1 MENKKIMRK
10 RNKKIDKNSSNTLFN
25 AKVLEAFSRSPYQYF
40 NYKQISAQ
48 LGVSSKEDRVLV
60 RNAVDELVQN
70 KVLIEGNRGKYK
82 LNPIHI
88 VADKGHILE
97 GRLQMKPTG
106 KAYLLSDKAAGDDV
120 FIAANNTGHALN
132 GDRVRVHLFPARKG
146 KQPEGRVIEILQRNK
161 EIFVGTI
168 KWGRNLSYF
177 IPDDEEMPIDILI
190 PNNEL
195 HGAKNGQ
202 KVMAVITE
210 WSEHA
215 RNPFGKVKQVLG
227 YPGNNE
233 VEMLSILIDQNFTP
247 EFSPQALTEAEQI
260 SAAIPE
266 KEIYARRD
274 FRNVFTITIDPADAK
289 DFDDAISCQILPN
302 GYYQVGVHIADVSYY
317 VKEGLAIDKEAY
329 KRGTSV
335 YLVDR
340 TYPMLPE
347 KLCNNIC
354 SLRPHEDKLCFSV
367 VMELD
372 NTAKVHKTW
381 IGRTVINSNR
391 RFDYDEVQQIIENKA
406 GEYAEEILN
415 LDKLAKMLREERFAH
430 GSINF
435 SSEEVKFVLDEKA
448 KPIGVYVKENKDS
461 NRLVEDFMLL
471 ANRKVAEYVGKVP
484 QGKEAKSFVYRV
496 HDKPMDEKINK
507 FNNFITRFGYGLKVN
522 SRKSLAHSMNQL
534 LKDVQGKGEQNMI
547 ESLAIRTM
555 QRASYSTDNIGHYG
569 LAFKYYTHFTSPIR
583 RYPDL
588 MVHRLLTLYLAGK
601 ASVNKEELEE
611 KCKHSSDME
620 QRATEA
626 ERNSVKYKQA
636 EFLADKIGQIFEGY
650 ISGVSKWGI
659 WVQLEETKCEGM
671 VPVKTLVDDFY
682 YYDEENY
689 CFIGQH
695 SGRMYRIG
703 SKVTV
708 KVKDVNLA
716 KKQMDFE
723 FVNSENTGAF

>member
-1 MENKKIMRK
+1 MRK
-10 RNKKIDKNSSNTLFN
+10 RNKKTDPNSSNTLFN

-48 LGVSSKEDRVLV
+48 LGISSKEDRVLV

-88 VADKGHILE
+88 VADNGNILE

-106 KAYLLSDKAAGDDV
+106 KAYLLTDDAETDDV

-132 GDRVRVHLFPARKG
+132 GDKVRVHLFPARKG

-215 RNPFGKVKQVLG
+215 RNPFGKVQQVLG
-227 YPGNNE
+227 YPGNND
-233 VEMLSILIDQNFTP
+233 VEMLSILIDQNFAP
-247 EFSPQALTEAEQI
+247 EFSAQALKEAEQI
-260 SAAIPE
+260 SDTIPE

-274 FRNVFTITIDPADAK
+274 FREVFTITIDPADAK
-289 DFDDAISCQILPN
+289 DFDDAISYQILPN
-302 GYYQVGVHIADVSYY
+302 GHYQVGVHIADVSYY
-317 VKEGLAIDKEAY
+317 VKEGYAIDKEAY

-347 KLCNNIC
+347 KLCNNVC

-367 VMELD
+367 VVELD
-372 NTAKVHKTW
+372 DTAKVHKTW
-381 IGRTVINSNR
+381 IGRTIINSNR
-391 RFDYDEVQQIIENKA
+391 RFDYEQVQQIIENKE
-406 GEYAEEILN
+406 GEYAEEILK
-415 LDKLAKMLREERFAH
+415 LDGLAKLLRAERFSH

-435 SSEEVKFVLDEKA
+435 SSVEVKFILDENA
-448 KPIGVYVKENKDS
+448 KPIGVYIKENKDS
-461 NRLVEDFMLL
+461 NQLVEDFMLL
-471 ANRKVAEYVGKVP
+471 ANRKVAEYVGKVT
-484 QGKEAKSFVYRV
+484 QGKEPKSFVYRV

-507 FNNFITRFGYGLKVN
+507 FNNFITKFGYGLRLS

-555 QRASYSTDNIGHYG
+555 QRAFYSTDNIGHYG

-588 MVHRLLTLYLAGK
+588 MVHRLLTRYLAGK
-601 ASVNKEELEE
+601 PSVDKADLEE

-636 EFLADKIGQIFEGY
+636 EFLSDKIGQVFEGVV
-650 ISGVSKWGI
+650 SGVSKWGI

-671 VPVKTLVDDFY
+671 VSVKHLTDDFY

-695 SGRMYRIG
+695 SGRTYRIG
-703 SKVTV
+703 TKVTI
-708 KVKDVNLA
+708 KVRDVNLA

-723 FVNSENTGAF
+723 FVNSENNNDF

>member
-1 MENKKIMRK
+1 MRK

-274 FRNVFTITIDPADAK
+274 FRDVFTITIDPADAK

-430 GSINF
+430 GYINF

-588 MVHRLLTLYLAGK
+588 MVHRLLILYLAGK